1 MPPSSDVSQQQQ
13 VIRGPDPL
21 SLVHPA
27 DRPAAAQAMARAF
40 RSGVPQVITCRQM
53 RADGRYVAAEFR
65 AEPGYPVSVPIEP
78 MVQAPDEP
86 WTAVGAP
93 GDVGDAIRAA
103 RVIEQM
109 HGVAFALDPTGRFTY
124 ATPVAQT
131 SIAMTLEDLNRPLD
145 GIPFLDGGDLGW
157 KLGVHPDDYPGA
169 ASHLRHCMRTGEDFN
184 YEYRVLRATGDY
196 VWHRFSIRPTRDP
209 GGRVTGWYGIGF
221 DIHVEKKT
229 DAALR
234 ERERELSQLVD
245 MVPSHL
251 WRLAPDGEPIF
262 FNRRMV
268 EYLRLDVE
276 DIAPSGTSRL
286 EVLITSTVHP
296 DDQAVFRDTLHRAL
310 GTGDTFALRYR
321 LLRHDGVYRWMS
333 SKAAPMRDRSGKV
346 LQWYGLCHDI
356 DDQIRAEQEALT
368 REQQL
373 RRLVD
378 ALPTQIW
385 AADADGEPSY
395 LNRRLSEFVGLTLG
409 NLDGGETS
417 RLQAAITGSVHP
429 DDAEAVGKALAHSFS
444 TGDPFAMKYRQ
455 RRADGVYRWING
467 RAEPLR
473 GPGGTIQQWYG
484 VSFDID
490 DDIRTQEELR
500 RTQERLATASQAASL
515 AELSASIAHEVNQ
528 PLAAI
533 LANSNAAQRWLA
545 AEPPNVDRALKAVTR
560 VAQDAEGASEVVG
573 HIRALFRQTRSGRSP
588 TYVDTVV
595 EEARGLI
602 AAEALRRRVVLAI
615 FIEPG
620 LPQVSIDRVQIQQVL
635 INLMKNGIEA
645 MAGVSGN
652 RLLTLSARMGEAGVE
667 VEIGDSGPGFTEP
680 DRMFEPFYTTKEG
693 GMGMGLAICRG
704 IVESHGGRMWAAN
717 NEPQG
722 ALIGFALPPT
732 EAGE

>member
-1 MPPSSDVSQQQQ
+1 MPPSSNVSQQPL
-13 VIRGPDPL
+13 VGADPDPL
-21 SLVHPA
+21 SVVHPA
-27 DRPAAAQAMARAF
+27 DRAAAEQAISRAF
-40 RSGVPQVITCRQM
+40 LSGVPQVITCRQL
-53 RADGRYVAAEFR
+53 RADGRYVAAQFR
-65 AEPGYPVSVPIEP
+65 ADPGYPVSVPVEP
-78 MVQAPDEP
+78 MVQTPDEP
-86 WTAVGAP
+86 WTAVDAP
-93 GDVGDAIRAA
+93 GETADAIRAA

-109 HGVAFALDPTGRFTY
+109 HGAAFALDPTGRFTY
-124 ATPVAQT
+124 ATPIAQT

-145 GIPFLDGGDLGW
+145 GPPFLEGGDLGW

-169 ASHLRHCMRTGEDFN
+169 ARRLRQCMRSGEDFN

-221 DIHVEKKT
+221 DVDVQRKT

-268 EYLRLDVE
+268 EYLGLDLK
-276 DIAPSGTSRL
+276 DISASGTSLL
-286 EVLITSTVHP
+286 EVLIASTVHP
-296 DDQAVFRDTLHRAL
+296 EEQAVFRDTLHRSL
-310 GTGDTFALRYR
+310 QTGDTFALRYR
-321 LLRHDGVYRWMS
+321 LLRHDGAYRWMS

-395 LNRRLSEFVGLTLG
+395 LNRRLSEFVGLTLDD
-409 NLDGGETS
+409 LDGDETS

-444 TGDPFAMKYRQ
+444 TGDAFAMKYRQ
-455 RRADGVYRWING
+455 RRSDGVYRWING

-473 GPGGTIQQWYG
+473 GPDGAIQQWYG

-490 DDIRTQEELR
+490 DDVRTQDELR
-500 RTQERLATASQAASL
+500 RTQERLATASQSASL

-545 AEPPNVDRALKAVTR
+545 ADPPNVDRALKAVTR

-588 TYVDTVV
+588 TPVDAVI

-602 AAEALRRRVVLAI
+602 VEETMRRRVVLAI
-615 FIEPG
+615 SIEPG
-620 LPQVSIDRVQIQQVL
+620 LPKVSIDRVQIQQVL

-645 MAGVSGN
+645 MAAVTGE
-652 RLLTLSARMGEAGVE
+652 RLLTLSARIGGSGVE
-667 VEIGDSGPGFTEP
+667 IEVGDNGPGLTEP

-704 IVESHGGRMWAAN
+704 IVESHGGRMWAAKR
-717 NEPQG
+717 EPQG
-722 ALIGFALPPT
+722 ARIGFALPLT
-732 EAGE
+732 EADE